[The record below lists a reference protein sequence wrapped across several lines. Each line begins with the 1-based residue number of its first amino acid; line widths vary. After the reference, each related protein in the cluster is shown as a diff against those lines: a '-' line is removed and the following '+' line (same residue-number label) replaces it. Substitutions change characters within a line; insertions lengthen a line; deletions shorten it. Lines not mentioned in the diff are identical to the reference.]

1 MNSSRSFCYID
12 EVAIRLNTSEREV
25 VSLILDGKITPSI
38 EIISLIHYEQG
49 IIRGNYEPFAKSNA
63 TKYSATNYHTVIDGK
78 WVEFSS
84 ERAGLLFNG
93 CFDISLSSENLEQSL
108 KLLRPRL
115 SGTNK
120 MVNAD
125 IRLSNPILKNDDGS
139 YIRPIDYV
147 GDGWVSTLSIP
158 DGGAL
163 VIKNEYLEAYLA
175 DTKGL
180 DLPAQTIKPKDKKP
194 ATTAPILGKVYG
206 PQKRSAMA
214 KPIDDIRKGLDEP
227 NNKRVVWETLK
238 ALALSSNPPPPI
250 VGYTSEGVQY
260 RGAIFDEKGEP
271 DIYTK
276 KALNG
281 YMDRNP
287 LPVITRIDS

>member
-1 MNSSRSFCYID
+1 M
-12 EVAIRLNTSEREV
+12 
-25 VSLILDGKITPSI
+25 SLILDGKLIPSI

-49 IIRGNYEPFAKSNA
+49 SIGTNHEPFI
-63 TKYSATNYHTVIDGK
+63 KYDAMIDGK
-78 WVEFSS
+78 WIQFFNESI
-84 ERAGLLFNG
+84 GLIFDG
-93 CFDISLSSENLEQSL
+93 CLDIVLESGLVKQSL
-108 KLLRPRL
+108 RLLRATL
-115 SGTNK
+115 TDANK
-120 MVNAD
+120 MANAEIHLD
-125 IRLSNPILKNDDGS
+125 DAILKNKDGS
-139 YIRPIDYV
+139 YIRPIEVV
-147 GDGWVSTLSIP
+147 GDKWQNILNIP
-158 DGGAL
+158 DSGVL
-163 VIKNEYLEAYLA
+163 VIKSEYLEAYLA

-260 RGAIFDEKGEP
+260 RGANFDNSG
-271 DIYTK
+271 DFDCYTK
-276 KALNG
+276 KASDSYIN
-281 YMDRNP
+281 RNP
-287 LPVITRIDS
+287 IP

>member
-1 MNSSRSFCYID
+1 MNTSRSFCYID

-25 VSLILDGKITPSI
+25 VSLILDGKLIPSI

-49 IIRGNYEPFAKSNA
+49 SIGTNHEPFI
-63 TKYSATNYHTVIDGK
+63 KYDAMIDGK
-78 WVEFSS
+78 WIQFFNESI
-84 ERAGLLFNG
+84 GLIFDG
-93 CFDISLSSENLEQSL
+93 CLDIVLESGLVKQSL
-108 KLLRPRL
+108 RLLRAPL
-115 SGTNK
+115 TDANK
-120 MVNAD
+120 MANAEIHLD
-125 IRLSNPILKNDDGS
+125 DAILKNKDGS
-139 YIRPIDYV
+139 YIRPIEVV
-147 GDGWVSTLSIP
+147 GDKWQNILNIP
-158 DGGAL
+158 DSGVL
-163 VIKNEYLEAYLA
+163 VIKSEYLEAYLA

-194 ATTAPILGKVYG
+194 ATTAPIVRQDYG
-206 PQKRSAMA
+206 TQKRSALA
-214 KPIDDIRKGLDEP
+214 KPIDDIRKRLDEP

-238 ALALSSNPPPPI
+238 ALALSEAPPPPI
-250 VGYTSEGVQY
+250 IGYTDVGVQY